1 MSTESL
7 NAPLSAGNGHAT
19 ALLSPTSFHDAARQ
33 LEQLRHELHRVVV
46 GQERVLE
53 RVLVALL
60 AGGHCLLEGVP
71 GLGKTL
77 TVATL
82 AQTLGGT
89 FHRIQFTPDLIPSD
103 LVGTRIY
110 RPSTERF
117 DVELGPV
124 FANFILADEINRAPA
139 KVQSALLE
147 VMAERQVSL
156 GGVTYP
162 LPRPFLVLA
171 TQNPI
176 ESEGVYPLPEAQRDR
191 FLMRIPVDYPTP
203 AEEHAIVARAARPAA
218 TPDRILSIDDVVALQ
233 AAAASVTVD
242 PAVQD
247 YAVRLVLAT
256 RYPRQHG
263 LDEVEGYLAYGAS
276 PRASIG
282 LVHAARAIALIRGR
296 SHALPQDVYD
306 VAYDVMNHRLVM
318 SFDAVAEGVTV
329 DDVLVATLTKVT
341 APRVGTPGS

>member
-1 MSTESL
+1 MAGRSSSSDDRPRHSRRPTPHGAR
-7 NAPLSAGNGHAT
+7 APEHRLLATPATATTT
-19 ALLSPTSFHDAARQ
+19 ALLSSSRLARQ

-124 FANFILADEINRAPA
+124 FANFVLADEINRAPA

-162 LPRPFLVLA
+162 LPKPFLVLA

-203 AEEHAIVARAARPAA
+203 AEEHAIVARCRVARRPRPSRILPHRRRPRPAGARPPRS
-218 TPDRILSIDDVVALQ
+218 TSTRPCRTTRC
-233 AAAASVTVD
+233 ASCS
-242 PAVQD
+242 P
-247 YAVRLVLAT
+247 RAT
-256 RYPRQHG
+256 RGQHG
-263 LDEVEGYLAYGAS
+263 LDEVDGLPRLRRQPPGRPSASSTPAGPSPCSGAATTPCRRTSTTS
-276 PRASIG
+276 P
-282 LVHAARAIALIRGR
+282 
-296 SHALPQDVYD
+296 
-306 VAYDVMNHRLVM
+306 
-318 SFDAVAEGVTV
+318 T
-329 DDVLVATLTKVT
+329 TC
-341 APRVGTPGS
+341 